1 MSHLALALID
11 VGAVVTE
18 VGSKLEPHKLC
29 QARPKRVDARR
40 SEPVALEAA
49 AALLSVN
56 AGQGWSW
63 IVMA

>member
-1 MSHLALALID
+1 MSAAQQARGPEKRCSSRVRRK
-11 VGAVVTE
+11 VGAVT
-18 VGSKLEPHKLC
+18 GADQHTAC

-56 AGQGWSW
+56 AGQG
-63 IVMA
+63 